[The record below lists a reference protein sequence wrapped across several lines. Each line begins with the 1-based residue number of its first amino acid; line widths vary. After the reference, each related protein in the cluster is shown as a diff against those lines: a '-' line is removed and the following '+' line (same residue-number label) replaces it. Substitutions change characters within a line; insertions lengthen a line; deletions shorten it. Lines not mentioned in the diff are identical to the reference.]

1 MKKTITTFFFL
12 LFTVFFSYGQV
23 WKEFLFTEEME
34 EKYAERSDTSM
45 IDTVHVSH
53 ITYLEEIEE
62 TSDTS
67 KIDTTIVPNWTAFQQ
82 DLSVN
87 KPNFSI
93 PHKRFVY
100 YPAFLMVF
108 PKNDFTDNSLPIA
121 IKEIRT
127 KNDNTSFYLP
137 KGEYIFLFLYR
148 DREVYH
154 TLNVNITK

>member
-1 MKKTITTFFFL
+1 MIKKTITTFFL

-34 EKYAERSDTSM
+34 EKYAEHSDTSM

-62 TSDTS
+62 TSGTS
-67 KIDTTIVPNWTAFQQ
+67 KIDTTIVPPWQTFQQ
-82 DLSVN
+82 EPMIT
-87 KPNFSI
+87 PNFSI

-127 KNDNTSFYLP
+127 KDDNTSFYLS

>member
-1 MKKTITTFFFL
+1 MNNIIVAFLILMTT
-12 LFTVFFSYGQV
+12 VFSYGQV
-23 WKEFLFTEEME
+23 WKEFLFTEEIE
-34 EKYAERSDTSM
+34 EKYVEQ
-45 IDTVHVSH
+45 
-53 ITYLEEIEE
+53 
-62 TSDTS
+62 SDTS
-67 KIDTTIVPNWTAFQQ
+67 KIDTIIVPHWQTFQQ
-82 DLSVN
+82 EPTIT
-87 KPNFSI
+87 PNFSI
-93 PHKRFVY
+93 PHKRFIS

-127 KNDNTSFYLP
+127 KEDKTSFYLS